1 MSDSAEEAVEGAPF
15 SGPENELE
23 ETQPPSTDIP
33 LPESVPAGGDAEA
46 QAPTYSEL
54 VAELRKLTKRLEKKD
69 RHLKSLLDQRNDLH
83 HQLRAAQDTAAGLE
97 AQLQEGQAQN
107 EAAAAAQLEPY
118 EETIRQL
125 CAERDAAHNRLQ
137 ELETKLAESQTAN
150 EAASQREARLQELE
164 AGLAARAQALEEACR
179 ARDELNRRVV
189 ALEQDLEQART
200 SPQELGHAREEAQHA
215 LALAVEADET
225 RQRAEKRAATLEA
238 ELAEAR
244 QALVERLQQE
254 AAASAP
260 QPAPVA
266 GVLDS
271 VDLTGEWEQTL
282 AASPEMP
289 ESTPSQAAQPFEV
302 EGSMPALPAAPP
314 EEEPSE
320 AITVEVLPVPEEA
333 RAEPPAEQAATEPPE
348 RAKKLIL
355 VAEDDP
361 AIRRLVEIALQKSGL
376 EVITAEDGE
385 EAFQKAITER
395 PNAILTDILMPR
407 MNGLELTSRLKKT
420 PSTARIPIG
429 FLTAQRELEYYKEA
443 LELGSTLYITKP
455 FRPDNLVTM
464 VNLLL
469 SGKRK
474 PRLGRK

>member
-125 CAERDAAHNRLQ
+125 RAERDAAHNRLQ
-137 ELETKLAESQTAN
+137 ELETTLAESQTAN
-150 EAASQREARLQELE
+150 EAASQREARLQALE
-164 AGLAARAQALEEACR
+164 AELAARAQALEEACR
-179 ARDELNRRVV
+179 AGDELNRRMA

-200 SPQELGHAREEAQHA
+200 SPQELGHAREEAQRA
-215 LALAVEADET
+215 LALAVEADEA
-225 RQRAEKRAATLEA
+225 RQRADKRAAALEA

-244 QALVERLQQE
+244 QALVESLQQPP
-254 AAASAP
+254 AASAP
-260 QPAPVA
+260 SPAPPA
-266 GVLDS
+266 GAFDS

-282 AASPEMP
+282 AA
-289 ESTPSQAAQPFEV
+289 PSGTDEV
-302 EGSMPALPAAPP
+302 EPAP
-314 EEEPSE
+314 PSE
-320 AITVEVLPVPEEA
+320 AESSAPLAPPVPAEATPHETFTVEVLPVPLEA
-333 RAEPPAEQAATEPPE
+333 TAEPPVREAATDPPE
-348 RAKKLIL
+348 REKKLVL

-376 EVITAEDGE
+376 DVITAEDGE
-385 EAFQKAITER
+385 EAFQKAIIER
-395 PNAILTDILMPR
+395 PNAILTDIMMPR

-420 PSTARIPIG
+420 PSTARIPVG
-429 FLTAQRELEYYKEA
+429 LLTAQRELEYYKGA

-474 PRLGRK
+474 PRGAHK